1 MPVHT
6 WKAVTKCLKIAVS
19 VTHVTSGPCL
29 CLWPFCL
36 KDNNVRFSSF
46 LSLNMALILYFFQMI
61 KNLFVVVLLVSVLI
75 VNAEEETQ
83 FATITNGRTA
93 YVSQCSD
100 SIQLKPFT
108 IVTSPCPASTSST
121 VSKVGST
128 SGTGFGKGFYIG
140 FLSKDPWKDMT
151 EAVAMTCLNAA
162 KGIAYKWI
170 DEIGERIVYK
180 VVSR

>member
-1 MPVHT
+1 
-6 WKAVTKCLKIAVS
+6 
-19 VTHVTSGPCL
+19 
-29 CLWPFCL
+29 
-36 KDNNVRFSSF
+36 
-46 LSLNMALILYFFQMI
+46 MI